1 MVSSTASAAFIR
13 RFGVLLVVLL
23 CGLGTPALYGTA
35 NAGGHDRQ
43 LLDGVHQIGYAVYDR
58 QKRSFRVARNA
69 HVRFRSASVVKLLI
83 VLDELLRN
91 RPVLT
96 LEQAKTDAQRLAV
109 LSLREMLRGSW
120 DYAASVYWAQN
131 GFNDVINRMVPLIGL
146 TDTTP
151 PANPRIWGYTSTSA
165 ADVVRIYNYIIDKAP
180 PEYRAF
186 ILDNIYAASRCADDG
201 RDQSFG
207 LPGVAARPWGVK
219 QGWSGW
225 PVDVPVG
232 ERCVESAG
240 GGFFGQF
247 GGPAP
252 AMKELPADLTSPM
265 LATTGVLG
273 PRQRTVVV
281 VFATYVGGISWKRA
295 SAQLTRVSK
304 SLVRAKDSRG

>member
-1 MVSSTASAAFIR
+1 MSSTVFAAFIR
-13 RFGVLLVVLL
+13 RFTAVLAVLL
-23 CGLGTPALYGTA
+23 CVLGTPMVFGTA
-35 NAGGHDRQ
+35 HAGGRDRQ

-58 QKRSFRVARNA
+58 QKRSFRATRNA

-91 RPVLT
+91 HPVLI
-96 LEQAKTDAQRLAV
+96 LEQAKTDAQRLEV

-120 DYAASVYWAQN
+120 DYAASVYWANN
-131 GFNDVINRMVPLIGL
+131 GFNDVVNRMVPLIGL
-146 TDTTP
+146 TDTAP

-225 PVDVPVG
+225 PTEVPPG
-232 ERCVESAG
+232 DRCLENAG

-252 AMKELPADLTSPM
+252 AMKELPADLASPM

-273 PRQRTVVV
+273 PHQRTVVA
-281 VFATYVGGISWKRA
+281 VFATYSGGISWKRA
-295 SAQLTRVSK
+295 SAQMTRMSK
-304 SLVRAKDSRG
+304 SLVRTKDSR